1 MIRKSTLLLH
11 VKAVLALA
19 LLLGGAPAI
28 AGPGVTVKP
37 LQNPPGEIAY
47 PRIVAGTSEAVRRQV
62 NKALAEREKADRDQR
77 RDCLAAIRQA
87 GQKPDVDSFNETI
100 EASYVSARYLSI
112 DVRRSYFCA
121 TAYPTAGAGDPLTF
135 DLETGKALDW
145 KKVFRPGFLPQE
157 GGAKPSALTRLYRA
171 RYAASDEEQE
181 CKDVVSGQDPFEGG
195 ALLWLDSAKGG
206 LVAQPDF
213 PHVIA
218 ACAKTIAFRSEDLA
232 PYADSVFLRDLEA
245 AAAPAC
251 RAGAHDCPIT
261 LRIARGGDTAKAE
274 GVFRKGEDCCAYV
287 FQARAG
293 QVMTWRFNGPA
304 ARETIR
310 YPDGKVDGPGIPL
323 RITLPA
329 TGSYVFSANP
339 NLMADGAFGPFT
351 LTIQIR

>member
-1 MIRKSTLLLH
+1 MIRKSILLFHLRM
-11 VKAVLALA
+11 ALALA
-19 LLLGGAPAI
+19 LFFAGAPAI
-28 AGPGVTVKP
+28 AGGGVTVKP

-87 GQKPDVDSFNETI
+87 GQKPDADSFNETI

-121 TAYPTAGAGDPLTF
+121 TAYPTNDDEDPLTF
-135 DLETGKALDW
+135 DLETGKALNW
-145 KKVFRPGFLPQE
+145 NKVFKPGFLPQE
-157 GGAKPSALTRLYRA
+157 GEAKPSALTRLYRA
-171 RYAASDEEQE
+171 RYAASDEERE

-195 ALLWLDSAKGG
+195 AHLWLDSAKGG

-213 PHVIA
+213 PHVVA
-218 ACAKTIAFRSEDLA
+218 ACARAITFRPKDLA
-232 PYADSVFLRDLEA
+232 PYADPAFLHDFEA

-251 RAGAHDCPIT
+251 SAGAHDCPIT
-261 LRIARGGDTAKAE
+261 LRIAPGGDTATVK
-274 GVFRKGEDCCAYV
+274 GVFRENEDCCAYV
-287 FQARAG
+287 LEARAG
-293 QVMTWRFNGPA
+293 QILTWHFKGPA

-310 YPDGKVDGPGIPL
+310 YPDGRTDGPGIPQK
-323 RITLPA
+323 ITLPA
-329 TGSYVFSANP
+329 TGSYIFSASP
-339 NLMADGAFGPFT
+339 DLMVERVFGPFT